1 MNRHNWMLAHRWLG
15 LAMTVFLVVVGLT
28 GSLLA
33 FFDELNETLTPK
45 LFPPVRVG
53 IPLDAAT
60 LARRAEALVPQA
72 RVNSVYLGQ
81 PGTAIVRM
89 GPRISPDTGK
99 PFKLNFNQLFLD
111 PISGEELGRRQT
123 MGIPTSV
130 DSLMPFIYRLHYNL
144 ALDEIGGWILGIAAL
159 VWTIDCFISFYLTL
173 PAMRRKHGAQ
183 KGVPATLPE
192 KEALPQRRGFLTRW
206 KPSWLVKW
214 KASAYRI
221 NFDLH
226 RAGGLWVWIALLI
239 YAWSSVYMNLHETV
253 YAPATRM
260 ALDYPARFSEF
271 PVRDKPV
278 NQPLLDWKQAQETAK
293 RLLSELAALH
303 NFTIERPIGLSLDR
317 VRGIYTYTVRSSRDI
332 QDRRGRTAIA
342 IDANSGELKSL
353 QLPSGQ
359 YNGLTVT
366 MWLNA
371 LHDAN
376 VFGLPYRIF
385 VCVLGLLI
393 VMLSVTGVVI
403 WLKKRRAKKLKNQRD
418 AVKDATPD
426 PRGP

>member
-1 MNRHNWMLAHRWLG
+1 MLVHRWLG
-15 LAMTVFLVVVGLT
+15 LAMTVFLIVVGLT

-60 LARRAEALVPQA
+60 LASRAETLVLQA

-89 GPRISPDTGK
+89 VPRISPDTGK
-99 PFKLNFNQLFLD
+99 PFDLNFNQLFLD

-130 DSLMPFIYRLHYNL
+130 DGLMPFIYRLHYNL
-144 ALDEIGGWILGIAAL
+144 ALDKIGGWILGITAL
-159 VWTIDCFISFYLTL
+159 IWTIDCFISFYLTL
-173 PAMRRKHGAQ
+173 PAMRRKRDTYINA
-183 KGVPATLPE
+183 PAILPG
-192 KEALPQRRGFLTRW
+192 KEELIQRRSFLSRW

-214 KASAYRI
+214 QASAYRV
-221 NFDLH
+221 NLDLH
-226 RAGGLWVWIALLI
+226 RAGGLWLWAALLI
-239 YAWSSVYMNLHETV
+239 YAWSSVYMNLHDTV

-260 ALDYPARFSEF
+260 VLDYPARFWEF
-271 PVRDKPV
+271 PVHDKPV
-278 NQPLLDWKQAQETAK
+278 KQPLLDWKQAHDTAK
-293 RLLSELAALH
+293 RLLSEQAALH
-303 NFTIERPIGLSLDR
+303 GFTVERPIALGLDP
-317 VRGIYTYTVRSSRDI
+317 VRGMYTYTVRSSRDI

-342 IDANSGELKSL
+342 IDANSGEFKSL
-353 QLPSGQ
+353 HLSSGQ
-359 YNGLTVT
+359 YDGLTVT

-385 VCVLGLLI
+385 VCLLGLAI

-403 WLKKRRAKKLKNQRD
+403 WLKKRRARKLK
-418 AVKDATPD
+418 K
-426 PRGP
+426 